1 MLTAKCQLL
10 PSRQR
15 ELIENAIGPAPW
27 YWKTFPPVEANSG
40 QEFEWRYHGEQG
52 ELPYLVTLGLAQEA
66 HTPRLALN
74 TYCRAFQLPPRL
86 FGIWCPEPRSLRLL
100 CFDPD
105 QLKAFSFVDIV
116 GWFKQSTERVYSA
129 TEPLAEFEVSSAL
142 PQGVHKVEVPEP
154 FRALD
159 ELLLLASYPARTRD
173 HAACAVYVLYPHAGL
188 VEVLPQDWFTANQ
201 YDVGRQWISRVAR
214 DPDTH
219 RILGEAVRVGNFE
232 LTEDGRQVGT
242 WLSRAE

>member
-1 MLTAKCQLL
+1 ML

-15 ELIENAIGPAPW
+15 ELIDNAIGPAPW
-27 YWKTFPPVEANSG
+27 YWKTFPAVEASSG
-40 QEFEWRYHGEQG
+40 QEFEWRYHSEKS

-74 TYCRAFQLPPRL
+74 TYCRAFHIPPKL
-86 FGIWCPEPRSLRLL
+86 FGIWCPEPRSVRLL

-129 TEPLAEFEVSSAL
+129 TEPLAEFEISSSLREGA
-142 PQGVHKVEVPEP
+142 HKVEVPEP
-154 FRALD
+154 FRSLD
-159 ELLLLASYPARTRD
+159 ELLLLTSYPARTRD
-173 HAACAVYVLYPHAGL
+173 DAAAAVYVLYPRAGL
-188 VEVLPQDWFTANQ
+188 VEVLPQKWFTPNQ

-214 DPDTH
+214 DPETH
-219 RILGEAVRVGNFE
+219 RIVGEAVRVGNFE
-232 LTEDGRQVGT
+232 LAEDGKQVER
-242 WLSRAE
+242 WLSQAE

>member
-1 MLTAKCQLL
+1 MTT
-10 PSRQR
+10 RQR

-27 YWKTFPPVEANSG
+27 YWKSFPPVEATSG
-40 QEFEWRYHGEQG
+40 QEFEWRYHGDQG

-74 TYCRAFQLPPRL
+74 TYCRAFTIPAKL
-86 FGIWCPEPRSLRLL
+86 FGIWCPEPRTLRLL

-129 TEPLAEFEVSSAL
+129 TEPVAEFEISSAL
-142 PQGVHKVEVPEP
+142 PEGVHKVEIPEP
-154 FRALD
+154 FRSLD
-159 ELLLLASYPARTRD
+159 ELLLVASSPARTRD
-173 HAACAVYVLYPHAGL
+173 EAAAAIYVLYPQAGL
-188 VEVLPQDWFTANQ
+188 VEVLPQKWFTPSQ
-201 YDVGRQWISRVAR
+201 YEVGRQWISRVAR
-214 DPDTH
+214 DPERH

-232 LTEDGRQVGT
+232 LTEDGKHVER
-242 WLSRAE
+242 WLDSSS

>member
-1 MLTAKCQLL
+1 
-10 PSRQR
+10 
-15 ELIENAIGPAPW
+15 
-27 YWKTFPPVEANSG
+27 VESNSG
-40 QEFEWRYHGEQG
+40 QRFEWRYHGEQG
-52 ELPYLVTLGLAQEA
+52 KLPYLVTLGLAQEP

-74 TYCRAFQLPPRL
+74 TYCRAFQLPPDR
-86 FGIWCPEPRSLRLL
+86 FGIWCPEPRTLRLL

-129 TEPLAEFEVSSAL
+129 TEPLAEFEISSAL
-142 PQGVHKVEVPEP
+142 PAGVHKVQVPEP

-173 HAACAVYVLYPHAGL
+173 DPACALYVLYPQAGL
-188 VEVLPQDWFTANQ
+188 VEVLPQNWFTLSR

-232 LTEDGRQVGT
+232 LTEDGTQIET